1 MPELSLIICTRN
13 REDMIGDVLESAANQ
28 TLGKSQYEIVVIDQS
43 SNDETQKLVEKYPD
57 FKYIK
62 LDSRGVSISRNEGI
76 KQSSGEILVYIDDD
90 ILFENDYLE
99 NILTFYKTSEL
110 KPDMVGGKTI
120 VKFLGQKPEWL
131 EGPLLGIL
139 AHSDYGDES
148 LILDS
153 HPKHVP
159 YTCNMAIKRECLEKI
174 GGFSEFLSELEQKF
188 PINEDVMF
196 AHEIKNQGYNLVY
209 DPKMFVYH
217 RMPASRMTYKYYSEK
232 YFAHGKSDAYLYYL
246 LKMFDKKEA
255 PGKILLH
262 SKRILEGL
270 ILQHFKT
277 EISEKY
283 YQKLRFHY
291 NLGYIGSLFRILMRR
306 NNKNYD

>member
-1 MPELSLIICTRN
+1 MIELSLIICTRN
-13 REDMIGDVLESAANQ
+13 RDDMIVDVLKSAANQ
-28 TLGKSQYEIVVIDQS
+28 ALNSSKYEVVIIDQS
-43 SNDETQKLVEKYPD
+43 TNDKTQKLVEKYPD

-62 LDSRGVSISRNEGI
+62 LNSKGVSISRNEGI
-76 KQSSGEILVYIDDD
+76 KQSNGRILVYIDDD
-90 ILFENDYLE
+90 ILFDNKYLE
-99 NILTFYKTSEL
+99 NILNFYETSDL

-120 VKFLGQKPEWL
+120 VKFLGEQPDWL

-139 AHSDYGDES
+139 AHSDYGDEPI
-148 LILDS
+148 ILNS

-217 RMPASRMTYKYYSEK
+217 RMPADRMTYKYYSEK
-232 YFAHGKSDAYLYYL
+232 YYAHGKSDAYLYYL
-246 LKMFDKKEA
+246 LDMFGKKNIPE
-255 PGKILLH
+255 KILLH
-262 SKRILEGL
+262 TQRILEGL
-270 ILQHFKT
+270 TLQHFKT
-277 EISEKY
+277 KISEKY
-283 YQKLRFHY
+283 YQRLRFHY
-291 NLGYIGSLFRILMRR
+291 NLGYIGSLFRILLRR
-306 NNKNYD
+306 DSGRV